1 MLANPA
7 AFAYHL
13 HRFYEEKVVE
23 RKRIVAS
30 RVDEIARVVFDVL
43 KEVEI
48 QEPRFI
54 SQLNEVNGRYEGISV
69 VSPTEY
75 EVSLPCATLRTELY
89 VYILIESEVWMW
101 GFSWKTFFRR
111 VKDTNM
117 YFESFLKFDSAHFGI
132 LINIC

>member
-1 MLANPA
+1 MLANPP
-7 AFAYHL
+7 AFKYHL
-13 HRFYEEKVVE
+13 QKFYEEKVVE

-69 VSPTEY
+69 IAPNEY
-75 EVSLPCATLRTELY
+75 EVSSRQNNQPM
-89 VYILIESEVWMW
+89 VNS
-101 GFSWKTFFRR
+101 SHH
-111 VKDTNM
+111 
-117 YFESFLKFDSAHFGI
+117 S
-132 LINIC
+132 